1 MTFPAPLTQATLTQM
16 TESDWQTRLT
26 PLEYAVLRQKATER
40 PYTGEYTDV
49 FMDGVYHCKACH
61 TALFDSESKFH
72 SGCGWPSFDDK
83 ISPSAISEHLDTSHG
98 MIRTEVC
105 CANCGSHLGHLFD
118 DNPNG
123 TGLRYCINSVCLTFN
138 ER

>member
-1 MTFPAPLTQATLTQM
+1 MSQNSLSPAQIAQM
-16 TESDWQTRLT
+16 SEQDWQNRLD
-26 PLEYAVLRQKATER
+26 PLEYYVLRQKGTER
-40 PYTGEYTDV
+40 PFTGEYTDTET
-49 FMDGVYHCKACH
+49 DGIYHCKACN
-61 TALFDSESKFH
+61 AKLFDSDSKFH

-123 TGLRYCINSVCLTFN
+123 TGLRYCINSVCLQLS